1 MGFFGRKKDK
11 EKEKEKKGGLFGWM
25 KRKQAD
31 EPEREEQIV
40 EPEPETDTDDVAAQ
54 MLAEREAARQA
65 ETEQW
70 REAAEAEIA
79 ADQAEAAALAAKAA
93 QDELLTEEEDSEAEN
108 EEDEDDEEPIAVTF
122 QPEEAESEAEEA
134 EPETVKVE
142 PEAVAEPETV
152 ESEPET
158 VAEPE
163 TVESELEEV
172 AESETVESELE
183 EVAEPETVE
192 SELEEVAE
200 PETVEPEPEA
210 VAELETVEPEP
221 EAVAEPET
229 VETEPEEIAEPETVE
244 TEPEEVAEPETE
256 EVEPEEVAEPETVE
270 TEPEE
275 IAEPETVETEPE
287 EVAEPETEE
296 VEPEEVAEP
305 ETVEPEPEEV
315 AEPETVETEPEE
327 PQEPEKKKKKGFFE
341 KIRDGLR
348 KTKDSVIAKM
358 QLVLNAFTKIDED
371 LFDQLEE
378 TMIMGDM
385 GAETSIEICDQLRKR
400 VKERGITDP
409 KQIMGLIQEIIGE
422 MLGEDQTLQLQTK
435 PSVIMVIGVNGA
447 GKTTTIGKLCHQL
460 KEDGKKVIVAAAD
473 TFRAA
478 AIDQLEVWTD
488 RAGVELVKH
497 AEGSDP
503 AAVVYDAIEAAKAR
517 NCDVLICDTAG
528 RLHNKKN
535 LMQELAKI
543 NRIIENKAAG
553 CDKEILLVLDATTG
567 QNAVNQARLFK
578 EVADITGIVLTK
590 LDGTA
595 KGGIIVSIKNE
606 LEIPVKL
613 IGVGEK
619 IDDLQPFHARDFVN
633 ALFETEERK

>member
-70 REAAEAEIA
+70 REEAEAEIA

-93 QDELLTEEEDSEAEN
+93 QDELLTEEEDSEADAED
-108 EEDEDDEEPIAVTF
+108 EKDEDDEEPIAVTF
-122 QPEEAESEAEEA
+122 QSEEAESEAEEA
-134 EPETVKVE
+134 EPETV
-142 PEAVAEPETV
+142 EA
-152 ESEPET
+152 
-158 VAEPE
+158 
-163 TVESELEEV
+163 ELEEV
-172 AESETVESELE
+172 T
-183 EVAEPETVE
+183 
-192 SELEEVAE
+192 
-200 PETVEPEPEA
+200 
-210 VAELETVEPEP
+210 
-221 EAVAEPET
+221 EPET
-229 VETEPEEIAEPETVE
+229 VET
-244 TEPEEVAEPETE
+244 
-256 EVEPEEVAEPETVE
+256 
-270 TEPEE
+270 
-275 IAEPETVETEPE
+275 
-287 EVAEPETEE
+287 
-296 VEPEEVAEP
+296 EPEEVAEP

-315 AEPETVETEPEE
+315 AEPETVEIEPEE

>member
-70 REAAEAEIA
+70 REEAEAEIA

-93 QDELLTEEEDSEAEN
+93 QDELLTEEEDSEADADD

-122 QPEEAESEAEEA
+122 QSEAVA
-134 EPETVKVE
+134 EPETVETE

-152 ESEPET
+152 EAESKA

-163 TVESELEEV
+163 TVE
-172 AESETVESELE
+172 A
-183 EVAEPETVE
+183 
-192 SELEEVAE
+192 
-200 PETVEPEPEA
+200 
-210 VAELETVEPEP
+210 EP

-229 VETEPEEIAEPETVE
+229 VEAELEEVTEPETVETEPEEVAEPETVEPEPEEIAEPETVE

-256 EVEPEEVAEPETVE
+256 EVEPEEVAELETEESESEELDE
-270 TEPEE
+270 TEAEASEPEE
-275 IAEPETVETEPE
+275 FDETE
-287 EVAEPETEE
+287 AE
-296 VEPEEVAEP
+296 AS
-305 ETVEPEPEEV
+305 
-315 AEPETVETEPEE
+315 EPEE

>member
-70 REAAEAEIA
+70 REEAEAEIA
-79 ADQAEAAALAAKAA
+79 ADQVEAAALAAKAA

-108 EEDEDDEEPIAVTF
+108 EEDEEEPIVVTF
-122 QPEEAESEAEEA
+122 QPEEADSEAEET
-134 EPETVKVE
+134 EP
-142 PEAVAEPETV
+142 
-152 ESEPET
+152 
-158 VAEPE
+158 
-163 TVESELEEV
+163 
-172 AESETVESELE
+172 E

-200 PETVEPEPEA
+200 PET
-210 VAELETVEPEP
+210 
-221 EAVAEPET
+221 
-229 VETEPEEIAEPETVE
+229 EESES
-244 TEPEEVAEPETE
+244 EEVAEPETE
-256 EVEPEEVAEPETVE
+256 ESESEEVAEPETVE

-275 IAEPETVETEPE
+275 VTELETVETESE
-287 EVAEPETEE
+287 EVAEPEAEASESEELDETE
-296 VEPEEVAEP
+296 AE
-305 ETVEPEPEEV
+305 
-315 AEPETVETEPEE
+315 ASEPEE

-595 KGGIIVSIKNE
+595 KGGVAIAIRDQLGLPIKFVGTGESIGDLTPFSAAEFAQALLLNE
-606 LEIPVKL
+606 
-613 IGVGEK
+613 
-619 IDDLQPFHARDFVN
+619 D
-633 ALFETEERK
+633 EE

>member
-70 REAAEAEIA
+70 REEAEAEIA

-93 QDELLTEEEDSEAEN
+93 QDELLTEEEDSEADA
-108 EEDEDDEEPIAVTF
+108 EDEDDEEPIAVTF

-142 PEAVAEPETV
+142 PEEVAEPETV
-152 ESEPET
+152 EPEPEEI
-158 VAEPE
+158 AEPE

-172 AESETVESELE
+172 AESETEES
-183 EVAEPETVE
+183 
-192 SELEEVAE
+192 
-200 PETVEPEPEA
+200 
-210 VAELETVEPEP
+210 
-221 EAVAEPET
+221 
-229 VETEPEEIAEPETVE
+229 EPEEFDETEAEASEPE
-244 TEPEEVAEPETE
+244 
-256 EVEPEEVAEPETVE
+256 
-270 TEPEE
+270 
-275 IAEPETVETEPE
+275 
-287 EVAEPETEE
+287 
-296 VEPEEVAEP
+296 
-305 ETVEPEPEEV
+305 
-315 AEPETVETEPEE
+315 
-327 PQEPEKKKKKGFFE
+327 EPEKKKKKGFFE

-378 TMIMGDM
+378 TMIIGDM

>member
-1 MGFFGRKKDK
+1 MGFFGRKKD
-11 EKEKEKKGGLFGWM
+11 KEKEKKGGLFGWM

-31 EPEREEQIV
+31 EPEREKQIV

-93 QDELLTEEEDSEAEN
+93 QDELLTEEEDSEADA
-108 EEDEDDEEPIAVTF
+108 EDEDDEEPIAVTF

-142 PEAVAEPETV
+142 PEAVAEPEMV
-152 ESEPET
+152 E
-158 VAEPE
+158 
-163 TVESELEEV
+163 
-172 AESETVESELE
+172 AES
-183 EVAEPETVE
+183 
-192 SELEEVAE
+192 
-200 PETVEPEPEA
+200 
-210 VAELETVEPEP
+210 

-229 VETEPEEIAEPETVE
+229 VETEPEEI
-244 TEPEEVAEPETE
+244 
-256 EVEPEEVAEPETVE
+256 
-270 TEPEE
+270 
-275 IAEPETVETEPE
+275 
-287 EVAEPETEE
+287 
-296 VEPEEVAEP
+296 AEP

>member
-1 MGFFGRKKDK
+1 
-11 EKEKEKKGGLFGWM
+11 
-25 KRKQAD
+25 
-31 EPEREEQIV
+31 
-40 EPEPETDTDDVAAQ
+40 

-70 REAAEAEIA
+70 REEAEAEIA
-79 ADQAEAAALAAKAA
+79 ADQVEAAALAAKAA

-108 EEDEDDEEPIAVTF
+108 EEDEEEPIVVTF

-142 PEAVAEPETV
+142 PEAVAEPEIV
-152 ESEPET
+152 ETEPET

-163 TVESELEEV
+163 TVE
-172 AESETVESELE
+172 VES
-183 EVAEPETVE
+183 
-192 SELEEVAE
+192 
-200 PETVEPEPEA
+200 EA
-210 VAELETVEPEP
+210 VAELETEEVESEEFEEP
-221 EAVAEPET
+221 EAS
-229 VETEPEEIAEPETVE
+229 
-244 TEPEEVAEPETE
+244 
-256 EVEPEEVAEPETVE
+256 
-270 TEPEE
+270 
-275 IAEPETVETEPE
+275 
-287 EVAEPETEE
+287 
-296 VEPEEVAEP
+296 
-305 ETVEPEPEEV
+305 
-315 AEPETVETEPEE
+315 EPEE

>member
-70 REAAEAEIA
+70 REEAEAEIA
-79 ADQAEAAALAAKAA
+79 ADQVEAAALAAKAA

-108 EEDEDDEEPIAVTF
+108 EEDEEEPIVVTF

-142 PEAVAEPETV
+142 PEAVAEPEMV
-152 ESEPET
+152 EAEPEA

-163 TVESELEEV
+163 TVETELEEV
-172 AESETVESELE
+172 T
-183 EVAEPETVE
+183 
-192 SELEEVAE
+192 E
-200 PETVEPEPEA
+200 PETVEPEPET
-210 VAELETVEPEP
+210 VEPEPETVEAEP

-229 VETEPEEIAEPETVE
+229 VETEPEAVAEPETMETEPEAVAEPEIVE
-244 TEPEEVAEPETE
+244 TEPET
-256 EVEPEEVAEPETVE
+256 VAEPETVE
-270 TEPEE
+270 
-275 IAEPETVETEPE
+275 VESEA
-287 EVAEPETEE
+287 VAELETEE
-296 VEPEEVAEP
+296 VESEEFEEP
-305 ETVEPEPEEV
+305 E
-315 AEPETVETEPEE
+315 ASEPEE

-497 AEGSDP
+497 TEGSDP

>member
-1 MGFFGRKKDK
+1 MGFFGRKKDKDK

-70 REAAEAEIA
+70 REEAEAEIA

-93 QDELLTEEEDSEAEN
+93 QDELLTEEEDSEADAED

-152 ESEPET
+152 EPEPEA

-163 TVESELEEV
+163 TVE
-172 AESETVESELE
+172 TELE

-192 SELEEVAE
+192 TELEEV
-200 PETVEPEPEA
+200 T
-210 VAELETVEPEP
+210 
-221 EAVAEPET
+221 EPET

-256 EVEPEEVAEPETVE
+256 EVEPEEVAEPETEESESEELDE
-270 TEPEE
+270 TE
-275 IAEPETVETEPE
+275 AE
-287 EVAEPETEE
+287 AS
-296 VEPEEVAEP
+296 
-305 ETVEPEPEEV
+305 
-315 AEPETVETEPEE
+315 EPEE

-497 AEGSDP
+497 AEGTDP

>member
-25 KRKQAD
+25 KRKQTD
-31 EPEREEQIV
+31 EPEREAQIV

-54 MLAEREAARQA
+54 LLAERKAARQA

-70 REAAEAEIA
+70 REEAEAEIA

-93 QDELLTEEEDSEAEN
+93 QDELLTEEEDSEADAED

-152 ESEPET
+152 EPEPE
-158 VAEPE
+158 A
-163 TVESELEEV
+163 V

-192 SELEEVAE
+192 TELEEVTEPETVETETEEVAE
-200 PETVEPEPEA
+200 PETVEPD
-210 VAELETVEPEP
+210 
-221 EAVAEPET
+221 
-229 VETEPEEIAEPETVE
+229 
-244 TEPEEVAEPETE
+244 PEEVAEPETE
-256 EVEPEEVAEPETVE
+256 EVEPEEVAEPET
-270 TEPEE
+270 EE
-275 IAEPETVETEPE
+275 SESE

-296 VEPEEVAEP
+296 SEPEEFDETEAE
-305 ETVEPEPEEV
+305 
-315 AEPETVETEPEE
+315 ASEPEE

>member
-40 EPEPETDTDDVAAQ
+40 EQEPETDTDDVAAQ

-70 REAAEAEIA
+70 REEAEAEIA
-79 ADQAEAAALAAKAA
+79 ADQVEAAALAAKAA

-108 EEDEDDEEPIAVTF
+108 EEDEDEEEPIVVTF
-122 QPEEAESEAEEA
+122 QPEEADSEAEET
-134 EPETVKVE
+134 EPEE
-142 PEAVAEPETV
+142 VAEPETV
-152 ESEPET
+152 ESKLEE

-172 AESETVESELE
+172 AESETVETEPEEVTELE
-183 EVAEPETVE
+183 TVETEPEAVAEPETVE
-192 SELEEVAE
+192 A
-200 PETVEPEPEA
+200 
-210 VAELETVEPEP
+210 EP

-229 VETEPEEIAEPETVE
+229 VETELEEVTEPETVE

-256 EVEPEEVAEPETVE
+256 ESELEEV
-270 TEPEE
+270 TEL
-275 IAEPETVETEPE
+275 ETVETEPE

-296 VEPEEVAEP
+296 SELE
-305 ETVEPEPEEV
+305 
-315 AEPETVETEPEE
+315 
-327 PQEPEKKKKKGFFE
+327 EPEKKKKKGFFE

>member
-70 REAAEAEIA
+70 REEAEAEIA
-79 ADQAEAAALAAKAA
+79 ADQVEAAALAAKAA
-93 QDELLTEEEDSEAEN
+93 QDELLTEEEDSEADA
-108 EEDEDDEEPIAVTF
+108 EDEDDEEPIVVTF
-122 QPEEAESEAEEA
+122 QPEEAEPEAEE
-134 EPETVKVE
+134 
-142 PEAVAEPETV
+142 
-152 ESEPET
+152 
-158 VAEPE
+158 AEPE
-163 TVESELEEV
+163 TVESELEEI
-172 AESETVESELE
+172 
-183 EVAEPETVE
+183 AEPETVE
-192 SELEEVAE
+192 
-200 PETVEPEPEA
+200 T
-210 VAELETVEPEP
+210 EP

-244 TEPEEVAEPETE
+244 TEPEEVAEPETVE
-256 EVEPEEVAEPETVE
+256 TEPEEVAEPETVE
-270 TEPEE
+270 P
-275 IAEPETVETEPE
+275 EPE

-305 ETVEPEPEEV
+305 ETVEP
-315 AEPETVETEPEE
+315 EPEE

>member
-70 REAAEAEIA
+70 REEAEAEIA

-93 QDELLTEEEDSEAEN
+93 QDELLTEEEDSEADA
-108 EEDEDDEEPIAVTF
+108 EDEDDEEPIAVTF

-142 PEAVAEPETV
+142 PE
-152 ESEPET
+152 
-158 VAEPE
+158 
-163 TVESELEEV
+163 
-172 AESETVESELE
+172 
-183 EVAEPETVE
+183 
-192 SELEEVAE
+192 
-200 PETVEPEPEA
+200 
-210 VAELETVEPEP
+210 TVEPEP

-229 VETEPEEIAEPETVE
+229 VETELEEVTEPETVETEPEEVAEPETVEPEPEEIAEPETVESELEEIAEPETVEPEPEEVAEPETVE

-256 EVEPEEVAEPETVE
+256 EVESEEFEEPE
-270 TEPEE
+270 
-275 IAEPETVETEPE
+275 AS
-287 EVAEPETEE
+287 
-296 VEPEEVAEP
+296 
-305 ETVEPEPEEV
+305 
-315 AEPETVETEPEE
+315 EPEE

>member
-70 REAAEAEIA
+70 REEAEAEIA

-93 QDELLTEEEDSEAEN
+93 QDELLTEEEDSEADA
-108 EEDEDDEEPIAVTF
+108 EDEDDEEPIAVTF
-122 QPEEAESEAEEA
+122 QPEEAEPEAEEA

-142 PEAVAEPETV
+142 PEAVAEP
-152 ESEPET
+152 
-158 VAEPE
+158 
-163 TVESELEEV
+163 
-172 AESETVESELE
+172 ETVESELE

-200 PETVEPEPEA
+200 PETVE
-210 VAELETVEPEP
+210 TEP

-229 VETEPEEIAEPETVE
+229 VETEPEEI
-244 TEPEEVAEPETE
+244 
-256 EVEPEEVAEPETVE
+256 
-270 TEPEE
+270 
-275 IAEPETVETEPE
+275 
-287 EVAEPETEE
+287 AEPETEE

-315 AEPETVETEPEE
+315 AEPETVEPEPEEVAEPETVESEPEEFDETEAEASEPEE

>member
-93 QDELLTEEEDSEAEN
+93 QDELLTEEEDSEADA
-108 EEDEDDEEPIAVTF
+108 EDEEDDEEPIAVTF
-122 QPEEAESEAEEA
+122 KPEED
-134 EPETVKVE
+134 E

-152 ESEPET
+152 EVEP
-158 VAEPE
+158 
-163 TVESELEEV
+163 
-172 AESETVESELE
+172 E

-192 SELEEVAE
+192 SEPEEVAE
-200 PETVEPEPEA
+200 PEMVETEPEE
-210 VAELETVEPEP
+210 VT
-221 EAVAEPET
+221 EPET
-229 VETEPEEIAEPETVE
+229 VETEPEEVTEPETVE
-244 TEPEEVAEPETE
+244 TEPEEVAEPET
-256 EVEPEEVAEPETVE
+256 VES
-270 TEPEE
+270 
-275 IAEPETVETEPE
+275 EPETVETEPE
-287 EVAEPETEE
+287 EVAEPET
-296 VEPEEVAEP
+296 VETEP
-305 ETVEPEPEEV
+305 ETVEAESEVVPESEIVEVDSEEFEEPE
-315 AEPETVETEPEE
+315 ASEPEE

>member
-70 REAAEAEIA
+70 REEAEAEIA
-79 ADQAEAAALAAKAA
+79 ADQVEAAALAAKAA

-108 EEDEDDEEPIAVTF
+108 EEDEEEPIVVTF

-142 PEAVAEPETV
+142 PEAVAEPEMV
-152 ESEPET
+152 E
-158 VAEPE
+158 A
-163 TVESELEEV
+163 
-172 AESETVESELE
+172 
-183 EVAEPETVE
+183 
-192 SELEEVAE
+192 
-200 PETVEPEPEA
+200 
-210 VAELETVEPEP
+210 EP

-229 VETEPEEIAEPETVE
+229 VETELEEVTEPETVE
-244 TEPEEVAEPETE
+244 PEPET
-256 EVEPEEVAEPETVE
+256 VEPEPETVEAELEAVAEPETVE
-270 TEPEE
+270 TEPEAV
-275 IAEPETVETEPE
+275 AEPETMETEPEAVAEPEIVETEPE
-287 EVAEPETEE
+287 T
-296 VEPEEVAEP
+296 VAEP
-305 ETVEPEPEEV
+305 ETVEVESEAVAELETEEVESEEFEEPE
-315 AEPETVETEPEE
+315 ASEPEE

>member
-40 EPEPETDTDDVAAQ
+40 EPESETDTDDVAAQ

-70 REAAEAEIA
+70 REEAEAEIA
-79 ADQAEAAALAAKAA
+79 ADQVEAAALAAKAA

-108 EEDEDDEEPIAVTF
+108 EEDEDEEEPIVVTF
-122 QPEEAESEAEEA
+122 QPEEADSEAEET
-134 EPETVKVE
+134 EP
-142 PEAVAEPETV
+142 
-152 ESEPET
+152 
-158 VAEPE
+158 
-163 TVESELEEV
+163 
-172 AESETVESELE
+172 E

-192 SELEEVAE
+192 SELEEV
-200 PETVEPEPEA
+200 T
-210 VAELETVEPEP
+210 
-221 EAVAEPET
+221 EPET
-229 VETEPEEIAEPETVE
+229 VETELEEITEPETVETELEEITEPETVETELEEAAEPETEESESEEITEPETVE
-244 TEPEEVAEPETE
+244 TEPEEVTELETVETE
-256 EVEPEEVAEPETVE
+256 SEEVAEPETVE

-275 IAEPETVETEPE
+275 VTELETVETESE
-287 EVAEPETEE
+287 EVAEPEAEASESEELDETE
-296 VEPEEVAEP
+296 AE
-305 ETVEPEPEEV
+305 
-315 AEPETVETEPEE
+315 ASEPEE

>member
-40 EPEPETDTDDVAAQ
+40 EPELETDTDDVAAQ

-108 EEDEDDEEPIAVTF
+108 EEDEDEEEPIAVTF

-152 ESEPET
+152 ESEPEA

-163 TVESELEEV
+163 TVETELEEV
-172 AESETVESELE
+172 TD
-183 EVAEPETVE
+183 PETVE

-200 PETVEPEPEA
+200 PETVE
-210 VAELETVEPEP
+210 
-221 EAVAEPET
+221 
-229 VETEPEEIAEPETVE
+229 TEPKEVAEPETVE
-244 TEPEEVAEPETE
+244 TEPEEVAEPET
-256 EVEPEEVAEPETVE
+256 
-270 TEPEE
+270 
-275 IAEPETVETEPE
+275 VETEPE
-287 EVAEPETEE
+287 EVAELETEE
-296 VEPEEVAEP
+296 SESEELDETEAEASEPEEFDETEAE
-305 ETVEPEPEEV
+305 
-315 AEPETVETEPEE
+315 ASEPEE